1 MSFLGK
7 IFGEAATETIGAL
20 GDVAKKFIT
29 TDQDRMKYETEMI
42 QIINSQTDKM
52 LTHADIYE
60 QELSARQ
67 KNDMASDS
75 WLSKNIR
82 PLMMVFFL
90 TMVSLVGMEVIKPD
104 VGFIEMIK
112 EFTTYGL
119 MFYFG
124 GRSLEKVASMVTS
137 RWQFGKK

>member
-1 MSFLGK
+1 MSFFTNLFTG
-7 IFGEAATETIGAL
+7 GATTVIKEV

-29 TDQDRMKYETEMI
+29 TDQDRMAFELEMTKIMTAHTTAMVDSADKYEQ
-42 QIINSQTDKM
+42 QITD
-52 LTHADIYE
+52 
-60 QELSARQ
+60 RQ

-82 PLMMVFFL
+82 PLMMVYFL
-90 TMVSLVGMEVIKPD
+90 SMVSF
-104 VGFIEMIK
+104 VGFGFISAEQGFISMLQ

-124 GRSLEKVASMVTS
+124 GRSLEKVASMVTQ
-137 RWQFGKK
+137 RWNFGGK